1 MGKESIELTETM
13 GTISYADDVIAT
25 IAGLACMEVEGIA
38 GMSGGL
44 ISGVAE
50 LLGGKNLTKGVKVEV
65 TQKDVKCD
73 IFVVMEY
80 GVEMHKVAENAQ
92 KAIKKEIETMAGLN
106 VIAVNINIQGI
117 KIEKAMISGKTA
129 DEEEAAK

>member
-25 IAGLACMEVEGIA
+25 IAGLACMEVAGIA

-50 LLGGKNLTKGVKVEV
+50 LLGGKNLTKGVKVDV

-73 IFVVMEY
+73 IFVIMEY
-80 GVEMHKVAENAQ
+80 GVEMHKVGENAQ
-92 KAIKKEIETMAGLN
+92 KAIKKEIENMAGLN
-106 VIAVNINIQGI
+106 VIAVNVNIQGI
-117 KIEKAMISGKTA
+117 KIDKAMISGKVA
-129 DEEEAAK
+129 DETTES

>member
-1 MGKESIELTETM
+1 MGKENIELTETM

-25 IAGLACMEVEGIA
+25 IAGLACMEVAGIA

-50 LLGGKNLTKGVKVEV
+50 LLGGKNLTKGVKVDV

-73 IFVVMEY
+73 IFVIMEY
-80 GVEMHKVAENAQ
+80 GVEMHKVGENAQ
-92 KAIKKEIETMAGLN
+92 KAIKKEIENMAGLN
-106 VIAVNINIQGI
+106 VIAVNVNIQGI
-117 KIEKAMISGKTA
+117 KIDKAMISGKVA
-129 DEEEAAK
+129 DETTES

>member
-25 IAGLACMEVEGIA
+25 IAGLACMEIEGIA

-50 LLGGKNLTKGVKVEV
+50 LLGGKNLTKGVKVDV
-65 TQKDVKCD
+65 TGKDVKCD

-92 KAIKKEIETMAGLN
+92 KAIKKEIENMAGLN
-106 VIAVNINIQGI
+106 VISVNVSVQGI
-117 KIEKAMISGKTA
+117 KIDKAMLAGKVA
-129 DEEEAAK
+129 ED

>member
-1 MGKESIELTETM
+1 MAKESIELTETL

-25 IAGLACMEVEGIA
+25 IAGLACMDVDGIA

-50 LLGGKNLTKGVKVEV
+50 LLGAKNLTKGVKVDV

-92 KAIKKEIETMAGLN
+92 KAIKKEIENMAGLN
-106 VIAVNINIQGI
+106 VISVNVSVQGI
-117 KIEKAMISGKTA
+117 KIDKAMIAGKVA
-129 DEEEAAK
+129 DDA